1 MSGKTCWP
9 TWVHLL
15 EIWRFVCNCGYFIFL
30 RCCGKAQLSEVRTQ
44 IAKELAEQKVIEARD
59 RILAMASESEV
70 ANQRVK
76 DVSASMNTNYQDFVE
91 RLTQIKQQDNIVLKN
106 DLSKLFVTQ
115 TGTNFDGQKL
125 VLDYEPIPYSIK
137 IYSPQ
142 ILVPC
147 LLMENW
153 GYLNGKSFIFTNEG
167 VDMSQTPL
175 GTEPLE

>member
-1 MSGKTCWP
+1 
-9 TWVHLL
+9 
-15 EIWRFVCNCGYFIFL
+15 
-30 RCCGKAQLSEVRTQ
+30 
-44 IAKELAEQKVIEARD
+44 
-59 RILAMASESEV
+59 
-70 ANQRVK
+70 
-76 DVSASMNTNYQDFVE
+76 MNTNYQDFVE

-167 VDMSQTPL
+167 VGHVANTLRD
-175 GTEPLE
+175 GTARIDYVRKSLQ